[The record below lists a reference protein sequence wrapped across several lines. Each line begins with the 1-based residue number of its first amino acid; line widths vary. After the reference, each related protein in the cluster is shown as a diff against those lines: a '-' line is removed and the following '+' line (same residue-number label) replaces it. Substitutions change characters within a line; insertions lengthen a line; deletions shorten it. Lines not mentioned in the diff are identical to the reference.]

1 MGAPLTYDYTQKLFD
16 TRRQPR
22 DFKAYKT
29 DTHLTKRADGSFL
42 FSFMQYE
49 WTYNKSKGIHERS
62 KTRAVTPL
70 CSIDQDNV
78 VTLLIGDKG
87 WPSVAHMTIRNRLMD
102 ITGFDIY
109 SDTCHHKSKDTAIRI
124 TGRHYSANGW
134 AKQPW
139 CAHSADKTIPYVAG
153 TQFKTI
159 TNGRLGGLTEC
170 LNPPKDMKKL
180 VKPEAIQQVKAETAV
195 IRKLAKV
202 MLRVGFDEYIE
213 KRIDRH
219 WGLKIDTK
227 KLSEVNYL
235 NPTGDDAMA
244 VLKVGYDMANRPD
257 DTIFDSTQG
266 KYVARPRDVQIQI
279 LRERVLE
286 NGMKA
291 LRQHIYTT
299 TDGYEK
305 VEVK

>member
-1 MGAPLTYDYTQKLFD
+1 MGAPLTYEYTQQLFN
-16 TRRQPR
+16 TRRKSR

-29 DTHLTKRADGSFL
+29 DTHLTQQADGSFL
-42 FSFMQYE
+42 FAYKTFS
-49 WTYNKSKGIHERS
+49 WTYDTEKRVHVRTGNESTH
-62 KTRAVTPL
+62 PL

-78 VTLLIGDKG
+78 VTMLIGNEG
-87 WPSVAHMTIRNRLMD
+87 WPSVAHMTIRHRLQD

-109 SDTCHHKSKDTAIRI
+109 SDTGHHKNKDTAIRI
-124 TGRHYSANGW
+124 TGRYYNNGW
-134 AKQPW
+134 LKQPW
-139 CAHSADKTIPYVAG
+139 CAHTNDKTIPYVAG

-159 TNGRLGGLTEC
+159 SKGRDGGLTEC

-180 VKPEAIQQVKAETAV
+180 VKQEAIQQVKAETAV

-213 KRIDRH
+213 KRVDRH
-219 WGLKIDTK
+219 WGLRIEAKP
-227 KLSEVNYL
+227 LSEVNYL

-244 VLKVGYDMANRPD
+244 VLKVGYDKSNRPD
-257 DTIFDSTQG
+257 DSIFDSEQG
-266 KYVARPRDVQIQI
+266 KYVPRPRDVQIQI

-291 LRQHIYTT
+291 LRHHIYTT

>member
-1 MGAPLTYDYTQKLFD
+1 MGAPLTYQYTQQMFD
-16 TRRQPR
+16 SRRKSL
-22 DFKAYKT
+22 DYKAYKT
-29 DTHLTKRADGSFL
+29 DTHLTKRPDGSFL
-42 FSFMQYE
+42 FSYMQYE
-49 WTYNKSKGIHERS
+49 WTYNKTKRIHERS

-102 ITGFDIY
+102 ITGLDMY
-109 SDTCHHKSKDTAIRI
+109 SDTGHHKSKDTAIRI
-124 TGRHYSANGW
+124 TGRYYDMKAGW
-134 AKQPW
+134 LKQPW
-139 CAHSADKTIPYVAG
+139 CAHTPDNTIPYVAG

-159 TNGRLGGLTEC
+159 NNGRDGGLVEC

-180 VKPEAIQQVKAETAV
+180 VKQEAIQQVKAETAV

-219 WGLKIDTK
+219 WGLRIEAKP
-227 KLSEVNYL
+227 LSEVNYL

-244 VLKVGYDMANRPD
+244 VLKAGYDKSNRPD
-257 DTIFDSTQG
+257 DSIFDSSVG
-266 KYVARPRDVQIQI
+266 KYVERPRDVQVQI

-291 LRQHIYTT
+291 LRQHIYETT
-299 TDGYEK
+299 NGYEK
-305 VEVK
+305 VEV

>member
-1 MGAPLTYDYTQKLFD
+1 MGAPLTYQYTQAMFD
-16 TRRQPR
+16 TRRKSR

-29 DTHLTKRADGSFL
+29 DTHLIKRADGSFL
-42 FSFMQYE
+42 FSYLQYE
-49 WTYNKSKGIHERS
+49 WKYDKTKGTHVRA
-62 KTRAVTPL
+62 KTRSVTPL

-78 VTLLIGDKG
+78 VTLLVGDKG

-102 ITGFDIY
+102 ITGLTMY
-109 SDTCHHKSKDTAIRI
+109 SDTAHHKSKDTAIRI
-124 TGRHYSANGW
+124 TGRHYTMQGW
-134 AKQPW
+134 QKQPW
-139 CAHSADKTIPYVAG
+139 CAHTPDNTIPYVAG

-159 TNGRLGGLTEC
+159 NNGRDGGLVEC

-180 VKPEAIQQVKAETAV
+180 VKQEAIQQVKAETAI

-213 KRIDRH
+213 KRVDRH
-219 WGLKIDTK
+219 WGLRIEAKP
-227 KLSEVNYL
+227 LSEVNYL
-235 NPTGDDAMA
+235 TPTGDDAMA
-244 VLKVGYDMANRPD
+244 VLKAGYDRSNRPD
-257 DTIFDSTQG
+257 DSVFDSAQG
-266 KYVARPRDVQIQI
+266 KYVTRPRDVQIQI

-291 LRQHIYTT
+291 LRQYIYTT

-305 VEVK
+305 VEA